1 MSRPTVY
8 AWLGG
13 EPEFV
18 AELNR
23 ARTEAR
29 GAIRAELQ
37 RVATS
42 AVAALREL
50 IESAETPAAIR
61 LRAALAVLSA
71 VGADSPE
78 LIGSTAPAEIRGQ
91 FSHRDLCRALDSI

>member
-1 MSRPTVY
+1 MR
-8 AWLGG
+8 
-13 EPEFV
+13 FV

-42 AVAALREL
+42 AIAALREL
-50 IESAETPAAIR
+50 VESDDTPAAIG

-78 LIGSTAPAEIRGQ
+78 LIGSTDPAEIRRA
-91 FSHRDLCRALDSI
+91 FSHRDLMRMIDSV